1 MDRGEYIRQNVE
13 QFHNNTAASRYQQSG
28 LTDQSAKLTNAGF
41 NKLMDSRGISQE
53 ARSDLKNSFSSNSRM
68 EVRHA
73 HAGERFVTTHGIE
86 RSSGVFVSKESLGNT
101 PADRINNG
109 ALPHTNTAEFETTVE
124 LGRDQDLIIGEIA
137 PQSKFSMMDP
147 EQQPRDGGAIQ
158 VVTDGG
164 YQNGAVINRDAKF
177 PTVIE
182 QTEETSETKE
192 IVVQQENM
200 QMEKGVEQMENMSDF
215 DESFLDAEQDAIG
228 THDTDAGA
236 MSDADANTDGIG
248 NE

>member
-1 MDRGEYIRQNVE
+1 MERNEYIRQNVE

-28 LTDQSAKLTNAGF
+28 LTDQSAKLNNAGF

-53 ARSDLKNSFSSNSRM
+53 ARSDLKNSFSFNNRM

-73 HAGERFVTTHGIE
+73 HAGERFVTTHGTE
-86 RSSGVFVSKESLGNT
+86 RSSGMFVSKGSLGNT

-124 LGRDQDLIIGEIA
+124 LGRDQNLIIGEIA

-147 EQQPRDGGAIQ
+147 EQQPRNGGAIQ

-177 PTVIE
+177 PAVVN
-182 QTEETSETKE
+182 QTEENIEPKE
-192 IVVQQENM
+192 AVSQQETV
-200 QMEKGVEQMENMSDF
+200 QMEKGEEQMENVSDF
-215 DESFLDAEQDAIG
+215 DESFLNAEQDAIS
-228 THDTDAGA
+228 TQDTDAEA
-236 MSDADANTDGIG
+236 LSDAEANTDGIG

>member
-1 MDRGEYIRQNVE
+1 MEREKYIRQNVE

-28 LTDQSAKLTNAGF
+28 LTDQSAKLNNAGF

-53 ARSDLKNSFSSNSRM
+53 ARSDLKNSFSSNNRM

-73 HAGERFVTTHGIE
+73 HAGECFVTTHGIE
-86 RSSGVFVSKESLGNT
+86 RSSGMFVSKGSLGNT

-124 LGRDQDLIIGEIA
+124 LGRDQNLIIGEIA

-147 EQQPRDGGAIQ
+147 EQQPRNGGAIQ

-164 YQNGAVINRDAKF
+164 YQTGAVINRDAKF
-177 PTVIE
+177 PAVIS
-182 QTEETSETKE
+182 QTEETTEAKETVSQLE
-192 IVVQQENM
+192 DMET
-200 QMEKGVEQMENMSDF
+200 EKGVEQMKNLSDF
-215 DESFLDAEQDAIG
+215 DESFLNAEQDSISIQ
-228 THDTDAGA
+228 DADA
-236 MSDADANTDGIG
+236 ESLSDADANTDGIG
-248 NE
+248 NG

>member
-1 MDRGEYIRQNVE
+1 MDRSEYIRQNVE
-13 QFHNNTAASRYQQSG
+13 QFHNNTAASRYQQLG
-28 LTDQSAKLTNAGF
+28 LTDQSAKLNNAGF
-41 NKLMDSRGISQE
+41 NKMMDSRGISQE
-53 ARSDLKNSFSSNSRM
+53 ARRDLKNSFSSNSRM

-86 RSSGVFVSKESLGNT
+86 RSSGVFVSKESLGST
-101 PADRINNG
+101 PAARINNG

-124 LGRDQDLIIGEIA
+124 LGRNQDLIIGEIA

-147 EQQPRDGGAIQ
+147 GQQSRNGGAIQ

-177 PTVIE
+177 PAVIE
-182 QTEETSETKE
+182 QTVEPSESKE
-192 IVVQQENM
+192 FVVQQENM
-200 QMEKGVEQMENMSDF
+200 QMEKGVEQMVNMSDF
-215 DESFLDAEQDAIG
+215 DESFLDAEQDAIS
-228 THDTDAGA
+228 TQDTDAEA

>member
-1 MDRGEYIRQNVE
+1 MERNEYIRQNVE

-28 LTDQSAKLTNAGF
+28 LTDQSAKLNNAGF

-53 ARSDLKNSFSSNSRM
+53 ARSDLKNSFSSNNRM

-73 HAGERFVTTHGIE
+73 HAGERFVTTHGTE
-86 RSSGVFVSKESLGNT
+86 RSSGMFVSKGSLGNT

-124 LGRDQDLIIGEIA
+124 LGRDQNLIIGEIA

-147 EQQPRDGGAIQ
+147 EQQPRNGGAIQ

-177 PTVIE
+177 PAVVN
-182 QTEETSETKE
+182 QTEKNIEPKE
-192 IVVQQENM
+192 AVSQQETV
-200 QMEKGVEQMENMSDF
+200 QMEKGEEQMENVSDF
-215 DESFLDAEQDAIG
+215 DESFLNAEQDAIS
-228 THDTDAGA
+228 TQDT
-236 MSDADANTDGIG
+236 DADANTDGIG
-248 NE
+248 NG

>member
-1 MDRGEYIRQNVE
+1 MDRSEYIRQNVE
-13 QFHNNTAASRYQQSG
+13 EFHNNTAASRYQQSG
-28 LTDQSAKLTNAGF
+28 LTDQSAKLNNAGF
-41 NKLMDSRGISQE
+41 NKLMDSRGIGQE
-53 ARSDLKNSFSSNSRM
+53 ARSELKNSFSFNSRM

-73 HAGERFVTTHGIE
+73 HVGERFVTTHGIE
-86 RSSGVFVSKESLGNT
+86 RSSGVFVSKGSLGST

-147 EQQPRDGGAIQ
+147 VQQPRHGGAIQ

-177 PTVIE
+177 PAVIE
-182 QTEETSETKE
+182 QTEETPESKE
-192 IVVQQENM
+192 IVVQQENI
-200 QMEKGVEQMENMSDF
+200 QMEKGVEQMENMNDF
-215 DESFLDAEQDAIG
+215 DESFLDAEQDAISAQ
-228 THDTDAGA
+228 DTDAGA
-236 MSDADANTDGIG
+236 MSDANTNTDGIG